1 MRFSRARTET
11 ILRAILH
18 EVRTEK
24 LTFLAGSIAYHAF
37 VSILPLLLLVLT
49 VVERTQNLTLRASV
63 LRIMEAVLTR
73 QASDV
78 LQRGLADADTSV
90 SILGVVFLVWGALRI
105 FRGLDTAFSDI
116 YETEAAN
123 TFLDQL
129 GDGLLLLVTVALA
142 IIAVS
147 LSWSALASVAGGPL
161 ASVLR
166 TTVTVVGLFVVLSPM
181 YYIFPDTDVSVVEIV
196 PGTTFAA
203 VGLTLAHF
211 LFTTFKA
218 GGTGGNLIASILVL
232 LTWLYI
238 TSLVI
243 LLGVSINAVL
253 SNRSADVDIAPVFG
267 GVTEASGRDDLRV
280 ERARLLTDLDDLV
293 AAFADPGDEITIL
306 VDGKRITIPRPER
319 ATVDRSS
326 EVFSSADSVGLRLTW
341 WPDGDE

>member
-1 MRFSRARTET
+1 
-11 ILRAILH
+11 
-18 EVRTEK
+18 
-24 LTFLAGSIAYHAF
+24 
-37 VSILPLLLLVLT
+37 LLVLT
-49 VVERTQNLTLRASV
+49 VVERTQNLTLRTSV

-90 SILGVVFLVWGALRI
+90 SIIGVVFLVWGALRI

-147 LSWSALASVAGGPL
+147 VSRNALASVVGGPL
-161 ASVLR
+161 APVLR
-166 TTVTVVGLFVVLSPM
+166 TTVTVAGLFVVLSPM
-181 YYIFPDTDVSVVEIV
+181 YYVFPDTDVSVAEIV

-203 VGLTLAHF
+203 IGLTVAHF

-267 GVTEASGRDDLRV
+267 GVAAASGHDDVRV
-280 ERARLLTDLDDLV
+280 ERSRLLADLDDVV
-293 AAFADPGDEITIL
+293 AAFDDPGDEITLL
-306 VDGKRITIPRPER
+306 VDGKRITVPRPER

-341 WPDGDE
+341 WPDGDD

>member
-49 VVERTQNLTLRASV
+49 VVERTQNLTLRTSV

-90 SILGVVFLVWGALRI
+90 SIIGVVFLVWGALRI

-147 LSWSALASVAGGPL
+147 VSRNALASVVGGPL
-161 ASVLR
+161 APVLR
-166 TTVTVVGLFVVLSPM
+166 TTVTVAGLFVVLSPM
-181 YYIFPDTDVSVVEIV
+181 YYVFPDTDVSVAEIV

-203 VGLTLAHF
+203 IGLTVAHF

-267 GVTEASGRDDLRV
+267 GVAAASGHDDVRV
-280 ERARLLTDLDDLV
+280 ERSRLLADLDDVV
-293 AAFADPGDEITIL
+293 AAFDDPGDEITIL
-306 VDGKRITIPRPER
+306 VDGKRITVPRPER

-341 WPDGDE
+341 WPDGDD

>member
-49 VVERTQNLTLRASV
+49 VVERTQNLTLRTSV

-90 SILGVVFLVWGALRI
+90 SIIGVVFLVWGALRI

-147 LSWSALASVAGGPL
+147 ISRNALASVVGGPL
-161 ASVLR
+161 APVLR
-166 TTVTVVGLFVVLSPM
+166 TTVTVAGLFVVLSPM
-181 YYIFPDTDVSVVEIV
+181 YYVFPDTDVSVAEIV

-203 VGLTLAHF
+203 IGLTVAHF

-267 GVTEASGRDDLRV
+267 GVAAASGHDDVRV
-280 ERARLLTDLDDLV
+280 ERSRLLADLDDVV
-293 AAFADPGDEITIL
+293 AAFDDPGDEITLL
-306 VDGKRITIPRPER
+306 VDGKRITVPRPER

-341 WPDGDE
+341 WPDGDD

>member
-49 VVERTQNLTLRASV
+49 VVERTQNLTLRTSV

-90 SILGVVFLVWGALRI
+90 SIIGVVFLVWGALRI

-147 LSWSALASVAGGPL
+147 LSRSALVSVAGGPGPL
-161 ASVLR
+161 ASMLR

-181 YYIFPDTDVSVVEIV
+181 YYIFPDTDVSVAEIV

-203 VGLTLAHF
+203 IGLTVAHF

-218 GGTGGNLIASILVL
+218 GGAGGNLIASILVL

-267 GVTEASGRDDLRV
+267 GVTAASGHDNARIDRS
-280 ERARLLTDLDDLV
+280 RLLADLDDVV
-293 AAFADPGDEITIL
+293 AAFDDPGDEITIL
-306 VDGKRITIPRPER
+306 VDGKRITVPRPER

-326 EVFSSADSVGLRLTW
+326 EVFSSEESVGLQLTW
-341 WPDGDE
+341 WPDD

>member
-49 VVERTQNLTLRASV
+49 VVERTQNLTLRTSV

-90 SILGVVFLVWGALRI
+90 SIIGVVFLVWGALRI

-147 LSWSALASVAGGPL
+147 VSRNALASVVGGPL
-161 ASVLR
+161 APVLR
-166 TTVTVVGLFVVLSPM
+166 TTVTVAGLFVVLSPM
-181 YYIFPDTDVSVVEIV
+181 YYVFPDTDVSVAEIV

-203 VGLTLAHF
+203 IGLTVAHF

-267 GVTEASGRDDLRV
+267 GVAAASGHDDVRV
-280 ERARLLTDLDDLV
+280 ERSRLLADLDDVV
-293 AAFADPGDEITIL
+293 AAFDDPGDEITIL
-306 VDGKRITIPRPER
+306 VDGKRIIVPRPER

-341 WPDGDE
+341 WPDGDD

>member
-90 SILGVVFLVWGALRI
+90 SIIGVVFLVWGALRI

-147 LSWSALASVAGGPL
+147 VSRNALASVAGGPL
-161 ASVLR
+161 APVLR
-166 TTVTVVGLFVVLSPM
+166 TTVTVAGLFVVLSPM
-181 YYIFPDTDVSVVEIV
+181 YYVFPDTDVSVAEIV

-203 VGLTLAHF
+203 IGLTVAHF

-267 GVTEASGRDDLRV
+267 GVTAASGHDDVRV
-280 ERARLLTDLDDLV
+280 DRSRLLADLDDVV
-293 AAFADPGDEITIL
+293 AAFDDPGDEITIL
-306 VDGKRITIPRPER
+306 VDGKRITVPRPER

-341 WPDGDE
+341 WPDGDD

>member
-49 VVERTQNLTLRASV
+49 VVERTQNLTLRTSV

-90 SILGVVFLVWGALRI
+90 SIIGVVFLVWGALRI

-147 LSWSALASVAGGPL
+147 VSRNALASVVGGPL
-161 ASVLR
+161 APVLR
-166 TTVTVVGLFVVLSPM
+166 TTVTVAGLFVVLSPM
-181 YYIFPDTDVSVVEIV
+181 YYVFPDTDVSVAEIV

-203 VGLTLAHF
+203 IGLTVAHF

-267 GVTEASGRDDLRV
+267 GVAAASGHDDVRV
-280 ERARLLTDLDDLV
+280 ERSRLLADLDDVV
-293 AAFADPGDEITIL
+293 AAFDDPGDEITLL
-306 VDGKRITIPRPER
+306 VDGKRITVPRPER

-341 WPDGDE
+341 WPDGDD

>member
-11 ILRAILH
+11 VLRAILH

-90 SILGVVFLVWGALRI
+90 SIIGVVFLVWGALRI

-147 LSWSALASVAGGPL
+147 LSRSALVSVAGGAL

-166 TTVTVVGLFVVLSPM
+166 TTVTVAGLFVVLSPM
-181 YYIFPDTDVSVVEIV
+181 YYIFPDTDVSVAEIV

-203 VGLTLAHF
+203 LGLTVAHF

-267 GVTEASGRDDLRV
+267 GITAASGHDDVRV
-280 ERARLLTDLDDLV
+280 ERSRLLADLDDLV
-293 AAFADPGDEITIL
+293 AAFDDPGDEITVL
-306 VDGKRITIPRPER
+306 VDGERITVPRPER